1 MLRAG
6 RGQDGGKRYYVTEKQ
21 LRQMVDRRVKETLE
35 GRLQMEKQKTLNE
48 MTVVMAEVPIYAVLE
63 HFRDIRLREKDG
75 KTRAEVLTE
84 IILED
89 CLCVMDDYVSLKE
102 ISDTIKSKYKVDVD
116 KFRRK
121 MRRPGWKV
129 RELRHADARTASK
142 NMV

>member
-21 LRQMVDRRVKETLE
+21 LRQMVDRRVKEKLQ
-35 GRLQMEKQKTLNE
+35 GRLEMEKQKTLKE
-48 MTVVMAEVPIYAVLE
+48 MTVMMAEVPMYAVLE
-63 HFRDIRLREKDG
+63 HFGDIRLKEKDG
-75 KTRAEVLTE
+75 KSRAEVLAE

-89 CLCVMDDYVSLKE
+89 CMCVLDDYVSLAE